1 MEETT
6 NRINY
11 LAEQFDIFETQTKE
25 GVEDKIQS
33 MHKDGLRTKYR
44 AI

>member
-11 LAEQFDIFETQTKE
+11 LAEQFDIFETQTKK
-25 GVEDKIQS
+25 VLKIR
-33 MHKDGLRTKYR
+33 LN
-44 AI
+44 